1 MRGYKNKRTTL
12 VMTGSSVL
20 YNLKPEMLVRI
31 GFLGLNRHG
40 IAR

>member
-1 MRGYKNKRTTL
+1 MMAGP
-12 VMTGSSVL
+12 SVL

-40 IAR
+40 ITR